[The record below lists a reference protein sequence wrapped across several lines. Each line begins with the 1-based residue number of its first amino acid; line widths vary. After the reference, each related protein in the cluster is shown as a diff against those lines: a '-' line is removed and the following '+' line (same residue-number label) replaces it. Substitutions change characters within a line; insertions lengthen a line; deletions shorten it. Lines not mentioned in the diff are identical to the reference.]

1 MIRNKDQKVFYKD
14 YEIRTY
20 HPDFKTQIID
30 LERLLWGED
39 ARKNKA
45 YFEWKFENSP
55 YSGEMIGTI
64 GLYKGK
70 VISFNGISILKWFLG
85 DKKEFFYTIGSTG
98 SCVHVDHRRKGLH
111 TTMVSFI
118 NKKYKKSKFKVMTG
132 FSGNL
137 ASIASGLKAGWVPF
151 AKRKYLRRYNYWEFM
166 KREFLKIF
174 NTKPTKIQNIFGKY
188 GNIEVTQNVNPI
200 AMANLKEKIPMNK
213 NLIYLC
219 QDLSF
224 LQWRFL
230 NPRVKYIFYYIW
242 NNDKLNGYIVIKYY
256 NRTGAGK
263 IVDYAYLDVRS
274 FQEILNLLI
283 TRRHYCLLHILDVN
297 LNKDLIKILYNFG
310 FHQRDL
316 ISKLISK
323 KRKIKKE
330 RYFLI
335 KPLKDEKQE
344 HYWYIDNLDMR
355 KIKNW
360 KLTEI
365 CSDDV

>member
-1 MIRNKDQKVFYKD
+1 MFHQD
-14 YEIRTY
+14 YEIRNY
-20 HPDFKTQIID
+20 HPDFKNQIIN
-30 LERLLWGED
+30 LEKLLWGENI
-39 ARKNKA
+39 KENTA
-45 YFEWKFENSP
+45 YFDWKYEKNP
-55 YSGEMIGTI
+55 YSKEIIGTV
-64 GLYKGK
+64 GLYKSK
-70 VISFNGISILKWFLG
+70 VIGFNGISILKWFLG

-98 SCVHVDHRRKGLH
+98 SCVHVNHRRKGLH
-111 TTMVSFI
+111 TAMVSFI
-118 NKKYKKSKFKVMTG
+118 DKKYKKSKFKSMIG
-132 FSGNL
+132 FSGNF
-137 ASIASGLKAGWVPF
+137 ASIASGLKAGWTPF
-151 AKRKYLRRYNYWEFM
+151 AKRKYLRRYNYGEFM

-174 NTKPTKIQNIFGKY
+174 NVKSTKIQNILGKY
-188 GNIEVTQNVNPI
+188 GRIEVTQNVNPM

-213 NLIYLC
+213 NLIYLY

-242 NNDKLNGYIVIKYY
+242 NNNKLNGYIVIKYY

-263 IVDYAYLDVRS
+263 IVDYAYLDVQY
-274 FQEILNLLI
+274 FQKILELLI
-283 TRRHYCLLHILDVN
+283 TQRHFCLLHILDVN
-297 LNKDLIKILYNFG
+297 LDKDLAKTLYNFG
-310 FHQRDL
+310 FHQKDL

-330 RYFLI
+330 RYFLL

-344 HYWYIDNLDMR
+344 DYWYINNLDIR
-355 KIKNW
+355 KIENW